1 MDSPSCGRSAGSTLP
16 RDRRPAFLGDA
27 PPWLA
32 ALDHRAWLGFPLPLL
47 VVGAPEP
54 EVKEPARGDPAN
66 GSKPPA
72 ARPHAGEPLTS
83 PPRGVLDCDA
93 FHPLITHS
101 SIVALP
107 HPKRPNPSPLP
118 PPYEPH
124 PLPPPLPPRDL
135 PRRCLPRWW
144 PARPGICI
152 AGACIVRGS
161 SPWESPADDASAT
174 PPRVASTCKSKSAPE
189 VVASS
194 EATPPSSPGV
204 DSVPAARAFASSSAT
219 GSPPRSSAMS
229 TRAASSVSPI
239 TPPTQGRAPRSV

>member
-47 VVGAPEP
+47 VVGLEP

-107 HPKRPNPSPLP
+107 HPNLPNPSPLP